1 MYSNGATCLPLDT
14 SNTNPTKKQEMNPG
28 APEGIVDLVPL
39 VTPVVLLFKD
49 MNIIYFHFLHVKEV

>member
-1 MYSNGATCLPLDT
+1 
-14 SNTNPTKKQEMNPG
+14 MNSG
-28 APEGIVDLVPL
+28 APEGIVDRVPL